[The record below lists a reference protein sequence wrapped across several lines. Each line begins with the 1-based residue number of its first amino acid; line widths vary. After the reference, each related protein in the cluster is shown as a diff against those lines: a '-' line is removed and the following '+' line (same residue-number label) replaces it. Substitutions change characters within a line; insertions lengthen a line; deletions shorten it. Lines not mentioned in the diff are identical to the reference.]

1 MRLLSILY
9 LCLTTALCCVVSSA
23 QTLKE
28 HELENDSADV
38 FSTLLH
44 DNAEYYIDQ
53 YQLRRYISDGPYLV
67 MGSKPHDHDYFSD
80 LTIVTKTNS
89 NYKIATKW
97 HSKEDVYCDSIA
109 LDNEDLAKLF
119 CVPYMVQYSTDI
131 DNGVWP
137 GYSYYIAFYDEDHN
151 LIYEVN
157 RYRKLIDPITNEPDN
172 TYFSKYYDLLTF
184 YIIPRMQLVN

>member
-9 LCLTTALCCVVSSA
+9 FCLTAICCVVSSA

-28 HELENDSADV
+28 HEPENGFADN

-44 DNAEYYIDQ
+44 DKAEYYIDQ

-67 MGSKPHDHDYFSD
+67 MGSKPHDHYYFSD

-97 HSKEDVYCDSIA
+97 HSREDVYCDSIA

-119 CVPYMVQYSTDI
+119 CVPYRVQYSTDI
-131 DNGVWP
+131 GSRMWP
-137 GYSYYIAFYDEDHN
+137 GYSYYIAFYDEDHK

-157 RYRKLIDPITNEPDN
+157 RYRKLLDPITNEPDN
-172 TYFSKYYDLLTF
+172 TYFSKYYDLLSF